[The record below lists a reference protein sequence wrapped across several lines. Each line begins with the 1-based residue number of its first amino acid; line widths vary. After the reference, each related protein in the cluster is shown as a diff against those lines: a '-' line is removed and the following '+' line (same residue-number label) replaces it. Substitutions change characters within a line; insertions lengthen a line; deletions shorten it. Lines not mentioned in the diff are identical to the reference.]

1 MMGKSLLAG
10 CCALVALLAGG
21 APAVNAQGDE
31 IPKPAKL
38 PKAVETAPVAMPVLS
53 PAIID
58 DTLAVG
64 GTEIEARKLN
74 TRMTV
79 AVEVNGQGPFRFV
92 VDSGADSS
100 VVGRRLARQLQLPL
114 GSPVTLNGMTGS
126 SIVPR
131 VLVEK
136 LDLGP
141 TSTVDMELP
150 VLAEHDLG
158 GDGMLGIDALAEQ
171 RLMMDFEKRI
181 ITVEDSSKPAPKWD
195 GQIVVTARRLGGQ
208 LILTEV
214 KANRQR
220 VDAVVDTGTEI
231 TIGNLALRDAIIKRR
246 AGKLEKVEVTGV
258 TGEKVE
264 MELLGVGEIKLGS
277 VTLKN
282 VPIAF
287 ADVPPFAVFGLEKQ
301 PALLL
306 GTDLMETFRRVSLDF
321 RARKVRFQLR
331 RCKEAGIR
339 LSTSFSG
346 GLTRVGVHDGNV
358 AACKG

>member
-264 MELLGVGEIKLGS
+264 MELLRVGEIKLGS